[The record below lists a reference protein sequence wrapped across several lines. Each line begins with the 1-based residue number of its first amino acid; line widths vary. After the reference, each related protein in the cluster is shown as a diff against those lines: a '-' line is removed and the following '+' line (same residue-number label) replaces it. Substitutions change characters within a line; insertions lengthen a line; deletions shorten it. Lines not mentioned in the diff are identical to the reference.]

1 MKRWVLLP
9 NAQFRTRLV
18 ALYILIALIPLVL
31 FALISGALSIS
42 RAQNT
47 ASSHTAQMVSQ
58 VSNSIDVYIQSIDKM
73 ADFIA
78 LSLRG
83 RGASRAQGGRTQ
95 SAYSRAALG
104 IALRDIAASHPEIA
118 GILVAMEDEAY
129 VPVGMSRISRDPFRE
144 EEWYRRAARTPADIA
159 LVNSIAGRNVTL
171 NGDTSTDN
179 VFSLAKAV
187 TDPDTGEVLGVVLFD
202 VRHDILKDSIN
213 SITIGENGFVF
224 VADEEGNIIYT
235 PLNDIVYRV
244 NPQWL
249 TAGDAIF
256 PVTIRNAEYQIHVK
270 SSPYTGWKTVGVFA
284 LEEVMSNVNSM
295 LVLLIIAMLV
305 SIVII
310 SLVALPLSNSVTKP
324 LLKLQRLMKQA
335 ESGDLSVHFN
345 TQYQDEIGELGNSF
359 NHMLSRID
367 ELIHQVYE
375 EQRHKRDAEMK
386 SLQEQIKPHFLYNTL
401 DTISW
406 MAREY
411 EAADIVRLVDAL
423 TSMYRIG
430 LSQGRDV
437 ITVEE
442 EIRHVSNYLYI
453 QEIRYQ
459 SKLKYRIETDPAT
472 LNVEIPKLILQPLVE
487 NAIYH
492 GIKKK
497 RGGGTVFIKSERK
510 EDHIRLSVRD
520 DGAGMDLKQLAR
532 LRAGLCEEGGQQSF
546 GLYYVK
552 ERICLYYGSGYSIA
566 VHSAPEEGT
575 VVTLSLPLERLPV
588 KEVNSDV

>member
-31 FALISGALSIS
+31 FALVSGALSIS

-73 ADFIA
+73 ANLIS
-78 LSLRG
+78 LSLHG
-83 RGASRAQGGRTQ
+83 EAAAQ
-95 SAYSRAALG
+95 SASRAALNSM
-104 IALRDIAASHPEIA
+104 LWDIAASHPEIA
-118 GILVAMEDEAY
+118 GILVAMEDDTSI
-129 VPVGMSRISRDPFRE
+129 PVGMSRISRDPFRE
-144 EEWYRRAARTPADIA
+144 EEWYKRAAATPNNIA
-159 LVNSIAGRNVTL
+159 LVNSIVGRNVTL

-187 TDPDTGEVLGVVLFD
+187 TDPETGKTLGVVLFD
-202 VRHDILKDSIN
+202 LRHDILKDSIS

-224 VADEEGNIIYT
+224 VTDAEGNIIYT

-256 PVTIRNAEYQIHVK
+256 PVTIRGAEYQIHVK

-284 LEEVMSNVNSM
+284 LEEVMGNVNSM
-295 LVLLIIAMLV
+295 LVMLIVAMVV

-345 TQYQDEIGELGNSF
+345 TQYHDEIGELGNSF

-437 ITVEE
+437 ISVEE

-453 QEIRYQ
+453 QEIRYK

-472 LNVEIPKLILQPLVE
+472 LNAEVPKLILQPLVE

-497 RGGGTVFIKSERK
+497 RGGGTVVILSERK
-510 EDHIRLSVRD
+510 GDHIRLTVQD
-520 DGAGMDLKQLAR
+520 DGAGMDAAQLAI
-532 LRAGLCEEGGQQSF
+532 LRMGLVEEDRQPSF
-546 GLYYVK
+546 GLFYVK
-552 ERICLYYGSGYSIA
+552 ERIRLYYGTDYSIE
-566 VHSAPEEGT
+566 VYSAPEEGT
-575 VVTLSLPLERLPV
+575 SVTISLPLERLPV
-588 KEVNSDV
+588 KEANSDV

>member
-1 MKRWVLLP
+1 MKQWVLLP

-31 FALISGALSIS
+31 FAFISGAVSIS

-73 ADFIA
+73 ANFIS
-78 LSLRG
+78 LSLR
-83 RGASRAQGGRTQ
+83 RDTASGAQN
-95 SAYSRAALG
+95 AYSRAALDA
-104 IALRDIAASHPEIA
+104 ALQDIAASHPEIA
-118 GILVAMEDEAY
+118 GILVAMEDDAY
-129 VPVGMSRISRDPFRE
+129 IPVGMSRISRDPFRE
-144 EEWYRRAARTPADIA
+144 EEWYKRAARTPEDIA

-224 VADEEGNIIYT
+224 VTDAVGNIIYT

-284 LEEVMSNVNSM
+284 LEEVMRNVNSM
-295 LVLLIIAMLV
+295 LVMLTIAMLV

-345 TQYQDEIGELGNSF
+345 SQYQDEIGELGNSF
-359 NHMLSRID
+359 NHMLRRID

-411 EAADIVRLVDAL
+411 EATDIVQLVDAL

-453 QEIRYQ
+453 QEIRYK

-497 RGGGTVFIKSERK
+497 RGGGTVLIESERK
-510 EDHIRLSVRD
+510 ENQIRLTVRD
-520 DGAGMDLKQLAR
+520 DGAGMDKEQLER
-532 LRAGLCEEGGQQSF
+532 LHAGLGEEDGQKSF

-552 ERICLYYGSGYSIA
+552 ERIRLYYGSDYSIA
-566 VHSAPEEGT
+566 VSSAPEEGT
-575 VVTLSLPLERLPV
+575 TVTISLPLERLPV
-588 KEVNSDV
+588 KEANSDV

>member
-1 MKRWVLLP
+1 MKQWVLLP

-31 FALISGALSIS
+31 FAFISGAVSIS

-73 ADFIA
+73 ANFIS
-78 LSLRG
+78 LSLR
-83 RGASRAQGGRTQ
+83 RDTASGAQN
-95 SAYSRAALG
+95 AYSRAALDA
-104 IALRDIAASHPEIA
+104 ALQDIAASHPEIA
-118 GILVAMEDEAY
+118 GILVAMEDDAY
-129 VPVGMSRISRDPFRE
+129 IPVGMSRISRDPFRE
-144 EEWYRRAARTPADIA
+144 EEWYKRAARTPEDIA

-187 TDPDTGEVLGVVLFD
+187 TGPDTGEVLGVVLFD

-224 VADEEGNIIYT
+224 VTDAVGNIIYT

-284 LEEVMSNVNSM
+284 LEEVMRNVNSM
-295 LVLLIIAMLV
+295 LVMLTIAMLV

-345 TQYQDEIGELGNSF
+345 SQYQDEIGELGNSF
-359 NHMLSRID
+359 NHMLRRID

-411 EAADIVRLVDAL
+411 EATDIVQLVDAL

-453 QEIRYQ
+453 QEIRYK

-497 RGGGTVFIKSERK
+497 RGGGTVLIESERK
-510 EDHIRLSVRD
+510 ENQIRLTVRD
-520 DGAGMDLKQLAR
+520 DGAGMDKEQLER
-532 LRAGLCEEGGQQSF
+532 LRARLGEEDGQKSF

-552 ERICLYYGSGYSIA
+552 ERIRLYYGSDYSIA
-566 VHSAPEEGT
+566 VSSAPEEGT
-575 VVTLSLPLERLPV
+575 TVTISLPLERLPV
-588 KEVNSDV
+588 KEANSDV

>member
-31 FALISGALSIS
+31 FALVSGAVSIS

-73 ADFIA
+73 ANLIS
-78 LSLRG
+78 LSLNAEG
-83 RGASRAQGGRTQ
+83 DEAEQGGL
-95 SAYSRAALG
+95 SDVSFSRSALG
-104 IALRDIAASHPEIA
+104 GTLGNIASSHPEIA
-118 GILVAMEDEAY
+118 GILLAMEDERY

-144 EEWYRRAARTPADIA
+144 EEWYQRAVKTPDKIA

-187 TDPDTGEVLGVVLFD
+187 RDPDTGEVLGVVLFD
-202 VRHDILKDSIN
+202 VRHDILKESIN

-224 VADEEGNIIYT
+224 VADAQGGIIYT

-256 PVTIRNAEYQIHVK
+256 PVTIRGADYQIHVK

-295 LVLLIIAMLV
+295 LVMLIIAMVV
-305 SIVII
+305 SIAII

-335 ESGDLSVHFN
+335 ESGDLTVHFN
-345 TQYQDEIGELGNSF
+345 TQYHDEIGELGNSF

-367 ELIHQVYE
+367 DLIHQVYE
-375 EQRHKRDAEMK
+375 EQQNKRDAEMK

-437 ITVEE
+437 ISVEQ
-442 EIRHVSNYLYI
+442 EICHVSNYLYI
-453 QEIRYQ
+453 QEIRYK

-472 LNVEIPKLILQPLVE
+472 LNVQVPKLILQPLVE

-497 RGGGTVFIKSERK
+497 RGGGTIAIQTERK
-510 EDHIRLSVRD
+510 EDCICFTVRD
-520 DGAGMDLKQLAR
+520 DGAGMNAEQLKL
-532 LRAGLCEEGGQQSF
+532 LRAGLMEESGQQSF
-546 GLYYVK
+546 GLFYVK
-552 ERICLYYGSGYSIA
+552 ERIRLYYGEGYSIH
-566 VHSAPEEGT
+566 VDSAPDEGT
-575 VVTLSLPLERLPV
+575 VVVLCLPHSMLPV
-588 KEVNSDV
+588 KEANSDV

>member
-31 FALISGALSIS
+31 FALVSGAVSIS

-47 ASSHTAQMVSQ
+47 AASHTAQMVSQ
-58 VSNSIDVYIQSIDKM
+58 VSNSIDVYIRSIDKL
-73 ADFIA
+73 ANLIS
-78 LSLRG
+78 LSLQREAAS
-83 RGASRAQGGRTQ
+83 GAQ
-95 SAYSRAALG
+95 SAYPRAALTS
-104 IALRDIAASHPEIA
+104 ALYDVAASHPEIA
-118 GILVAMEDEAY
+118 GILVAMEDDTCI
-129 VPVGMSRISRDPFRE
+129 PVGMSRISRDPFRE
-144 EEWYRRAARTPADIA
+144 EEWYKRAARTPADIA

-202 VRHDILKDSIN
+202 VRHDILKDSIS

-224 VADEEGNIIYT
+224 VTDAEGNIIYT

-256 PVTIRNAEYQIHVK
+256 PVSIRNAEYQIHVR

-284 LEEVMSNVNSM
+284 LKEVMGNVNSM
-295 LVLLIIAMLV
+295 LAMLTVAMLV
-305 SIVII
+305 SVAII

-335 ESGDLSVHFN
+335 ESGDLTVHFN
-345 TQYQDEIGELGNSF
+345 TQYHDEIGELGNSF

-411 EAADIVRLVDAL
+411 EAADIVQLVDAL

-442 EIRHVSNYLYI
+442 EVRHVSNYLYI
-453 QEIRYQ
+453 QEIRYK

-472 LNVEIPKLILQPLVE
+472 LSVEVPKLILQPLVE

-497 RGGGTVFIKSERK
+497 RGGGTVVIESERK
-510 EDHIRLSVRD
+510 GDHIRLTVRD
-520 DGAGMDLKQLAR
+520 DGAGMDAAQLAA
-532 LRAGLCEEGGQQSF
+532 LRAGLGEERGQQSF

-552 ERICLYYGSGYSIA
+552 ERIRLYYGTDYSIA
-566 VHSAPEEGT
+566 VDSAPEEGT
-575 VVTLSLPLERLPV
+575 SVTISLPLERLPV
-588 KEVNSDV
+588 KEANSDV